1 MKPKE
6 GSSVFVFDK
15 SKKKILLVK
24 RRDVPVWVIPGGGI
38 EPGESPEKAA
48 IRETKEESGFDIK
61 IIRKIAEYT
70 HIGSGK
76 KNHLF
81 EAIVV
86 GGKATI
92 NSEASAIEFF
102 GINNLPEMRHPLI
115 NEWLMDLNRNSKKVT
130 RREIQG
136 VTIRQ
141 ALRQIH
147 KHPIMVIRFILT
159 RFGIRIN
166 M

>member
-1 MKPKE
+1 MN
-6 GSSVFVFDK
+6 GASVFVFDQ

-38 EPGESPEKAA
+38 EARESPEKAA
-48 IRETKEESGFDIK
+48 IRETKEESGFDIR
-61 IIRKIAEYT
+61 IIRKVAEYT
-70 HIGSGK
+70 HIGSNK

-81 EAIVV
+81 EAMVI
-86 GGKATI
+86 GGKAMI

-102 GINNLPEMRHPLI
+102 DINSLPEMRHPLI
-115 NEWLMDLNRNSKKVT
+115 NEWLADLNKNSKVVIK
-130 RREIQG
+130 REIQG
-136 VTIRQ
+136 VTIKQ

-166 M
+166 T